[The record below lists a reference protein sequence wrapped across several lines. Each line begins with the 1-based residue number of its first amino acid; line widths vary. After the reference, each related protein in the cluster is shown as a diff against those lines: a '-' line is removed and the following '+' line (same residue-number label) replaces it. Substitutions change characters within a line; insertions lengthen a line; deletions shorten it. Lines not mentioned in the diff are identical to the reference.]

1 MKNRISSFFQMSRT
15 EFTRRAPKSEKVDLV
30 VTTYKQRAKNP
41 KMGIKLIKRFQK
53 NDYELAPVPAN

>member
-1 MKNRISSFFQMSRT
+1 MSRT